1 MACEILHFNIS
12 PCARREAGSI
22 LTLLFAYPY
31 TAEQPWNQVRRGL
44 AVQDFTTVVLEQIA
58 ARDPKAKNAN
68 PETFMHLRFV
78 KQLEESGFI
87 KGLYPKG

>member
-1 MACEILHFNIS
+1 
-12 PCARREAGSI
+12 
-22 LTLLFAYPY
+22 
-31 TAEQPWNQVRRGL
+31 
-44 AVQDFTTVVLEQIA
+44 VQDFTTVVLEQIA